1 MTQPPDAPLDGLYG
15 DAIMD
20 HYRHPRCR
28 QPVQNPDLVT
38 HDFNPLCGDEVTLQ
52 LRLDDS
58 RRVVAVSSHSQG
70 CSIIQA
76 SASML
81 AEAMEGLTLSQL
93 TDLSQTFRDMMQGKP
108 LPETDA
114 GQTWATW
121 KPCRRSASTQCASS
135 APSCPGQPWSRA
147 SETTAATTTL
157 GDRRSSAGSG

>member
-28 QPVQNPDLVT
+28 QPVLNPDLAT

-52 LRLDDS
+52 LKLDDS
-58 RRVVAVSSHSQG
+58 RRVIAVSSHSEG

-93 TDLSQTFRDMMQGKP
+93 TDLSQTFRNMMQGNPPPENPHGQLGSLEALQAVRQHPVRIKCAL
-108 LPETDA
+108 LP
-114 GQTWATW
+114 WAALEQGIRNH
-121 KPCRRSASTQCASS
+121 CRHHN
-135 APSCPGQPWSRA
+135 P
-147 SETTAATTTL
+147 E
-157 GDRRSSAGSG
+157 

>member
-58 RRVVAVSSHSQG
+58 RRVIAVSSHSQG

-93 TDLSQTFRDMMQGKP
+93 TDLSQTFRNMMQGKP
-108 LPETDA
+108 PPEQTPGDLGNLEALQAVRQHPVRIKCALLPWTALEQGIRNHPTH
-114 GQTWATW
+114 
-121 KPCRRSASTQCASS
+121 SN
-135 APSCPGQPWSRA
+135 PG
-147 SETTAATTTL
+147 
-157 GDRRSSAGSG
+157 